1 MQILSLLIQISSS
14 FIQNSSFFI
23 NNSSIIVDTNF
34 IIFDNKFIIFTPAS
48 TGAPHGW
55 RLKDSSFSMHNSSFF
70 NAKLIVLNAEFIV
83 FNTKFI
89 ICSTKFIIFNT
100 KLTYQRAKHMHA
112 LRYVPGIKSCRR
124 LLVFLLSRKDTFHT
138 ASRPSRHGMFSAS
151 CKKTNIFDTKSNISL
166 VQCPNSSIENQDL
179 YRRGHDVLVD
189 VSCST
194 EEVLRRSGRA
204 QAISQIDP
212 ICCALYS
219 GA

>member
-151 CKKTNIFDTKSNISL
+151 CKNQHFRYKIEYLFSTMSKQFDRKSRSLPARSRRAGRCLVLHRGSSPPLWQSTSNLSDRPNMLCTIF
-166 VQCPNSSIENQDL
+166 
-179 YRRGHDVLVD
+179 RR
-189 VSCST
+189 
-194 EEVLRRSGRA
+194 
-204 QAISQIDP
+204 
-212 ICCALYS
+212 
-219 GA
+219 